1 MRLSAPKIQYI
12 KAELENIPPESKVY
26 VFGSRADDSA
36 KGGDI
41 DVLWL
46 TKERIPQWK
55 IREFKIGFYKK
66 FGWQKIDIVN
76 FTFDQKD
83 VFKDIALSQAVEL

>member
-1 MRLSAPKIQYI
+1 MRLSTQKIQFI
-12 KAELENIPPESKVY
+12 KNGLKKLAPESEVY
-26 VFGSRADDSA
+26 IFGSRADDTD

-41 DVLWL
+41 DILWL
-46 TKERIPQWK
+46 TREAISQQK
-55 IREFKIGFYKK
+55 IRQFRLGFYKE

-76 FTFDQKD
+76 FTFEQKD